1 MSVANAEDLRFPV
14 SSVARTRISLPSRH
28 RALGTRARDRASS
41 FAAEHA
47 GAVSMFAAG
56 GAARAL
62 SSASAGPSGRRGAA
76 RETRDGAMARRA
88 TRRRLSRVDDTSRD
102 FRRRVIASDD
112 PVAGSGAS
120 TTVVPPAE
128 EASVSEGATYAPDL
142 GDLASLVPRRRA
154 DVDRVAKPVPDD
166 ATHGEHAAAFLSG
179 NFQPLE
185 EEITASAIVR
195 TRRATPR
202 APSETESAE
211 TDHHRDPA
219 VAADILLGPDAS
231 LGSSKAAS
239 STRASDD
246 YSDADSDDD
255 SERCAFTSSEG
266 ATCEMRV
273 LGSLPPGFP
282 AGKFAYVG
290 PNPKFA
296 AEHYAKWGD
305 GPGHENV
312 GAGDGWHHWFEG
324 DGMVY
329 AVDFS
334 PEIDPSPETDPS
346 PKMDAFSTGEEEDD
360 DGSSSSLKKSRVVT
374 YRNRYVRTNSWHDEL
389 AEGRRLFAPLMNAG
403 GASFLPHAVQNLF
416 RGGYFLKDS
425 ANTALASFA
434 GRLLALQDT
443 MPPWELDGAT
453 LETKGACDF
462 DGKLPFY
469 VPFTA
474 HPKTAPGTGELV
486 FFGFNPVYP
495 PHVSVGSVR
504 PDGEMGEIKSL
515 WHNALQGAT
524 FVHDFCVTTR
534 HVVLFEGSMNIRPLR
549 MAALRHPLAYD
560 ETQKARFGVLR
571 RRANGT
577 IPGVEVDE
585 DVVWCECESHEMVYH
600 FVNAWEDEGSGEIVV
615 TGVRE
620 DGFFHGALRARGTRE
635 WIADALSAGE
645 RTPRVHEWRLD
656 PATGAVTSE
665 RFVFPNDVVEVP
677 RINDRWTGVKNRFAY
692 AGRVHEPS
700 LARDAQLKFD
710 AVVKFDFETETTE
723 VYEHGPGRYGTETQF
738 VPRQQKRRRADDDP
752 SGDPSAALS
761 AEDEDDGWL
770 VMFVHD
776 ERAGATEGRSECVV
790 IDAKR
795 VEAGPV
801 TRVVLPSRVPYGAH
815 ALWTPLEEDRD
826 SSSSSDASGILAATR
841 DAVAAAEAAA
851 LLGAFDSVDDDTL
864 WADHGGSAGSGG
876 SSSSLC
882 LNPNARRAASAI
894 AEDPPTPRP
903 FVFASSQV
911 GALAGAAFT
920 GVGRLASGLFVEG
933 WRPWL
938 GADRDATEYAF
949 VRGLGVKFTE
959 ASRLGTLRA
968 RLSAIEL
975 DRSSDFSA
983 AREEDRSECR
993 VFHDAFLPPLD
1004 ARSNPG
1010 VLASDLAS
1018 LTLYEREGC
1027 GGSRRVREA
1036 LTMLDLACACKPCPL
1051 GATRHRAEAAAMQMR
1066 EARRGGDGA
1075 KKVSVADVEL
1085 PFLVETT
1092 VVEDGSSTV
1101 TRTFTGADEIVTH
1114 LYSKYLDGE
1123 APSPLVRPG
1132 AWAGAAAQAACDAR
1146 GSADASPNPRGTLR
1160 RGVAGSVYARPSV
1173 APERPL
1179 QLWAYEASPFCAL
1192 VRETLSEL
1200 EIPYVLQP
1208 CGRGSARRTVLRRRA
1223 GRGRFQVPYLEDPNT
1238 GAEMFES
1245 ERIIEYLRKSYQVS
1259 PPTE

>member
-1 MSVANAEDLRFPV
+1 
-14 SSVARTRISLPSRH
+14 
-28 RALGTRARDRASS
+28 
-41 FAAEHA
+41 
-47 GAVSMFAAG
+47 
-56 GAARAL
+56 
-62 SSASAGPSGRRGAA
+62 
-76 RETRDGAMARRA
+76 
-88 TRRRLSRVDDTSRD
+88 
-102 FRRRVIASDD
+102 VIASDD

-120 TTVVPPAE
+120 TTVVSPAE
-128 EASVSEGATYAPDL
+128 EASISEGATYAPDL

-195 TRRATPR
+195 TRRTTPR
-202 APSETESAE
+202 APSETEAAE
-211 TDHHRDPA
+211 TDQQRDPA
-219 VAADILLGPDAS
+219 VAADILLGPEAS
-231 LGSSKAAS
+231 RGSSKAS
-239 STRASDD
+239 SSRASDD
-246 YSDADSDDD
+246 DADADSDD

-334 PEIDPSPETDPS
+334 PEMDPSPEIDPSPE
-346 PKMDAFSTGEEEDD
+346 DAASAGEEEGE
-360 DGSSSSLKKSRVVT
+360 GSSSSFSRVVT

-474 HPKTAPGTGELV
+474 HPKTAPGTGELI

-549 MAALRHPLAYD
+549 MAGLRHPLAYD

-585 DVVWCECESHEMVYH
+585 DVIWCECESHEMVYH

-620 DGFFHGALRARGTRE
+620 DGFFHGALRAKGTRA
-635 WIADALSAGE
+635 WIADALTAGE

-738 VPRQQKRRRADDDP
+738 VPRRRRADDPSSDP
-752 SGDPSAALS
+752 RIR

-790 IDAKR
+790 IDAAR
-795 VEAGPV
+795 VAAGPV
-801 TRVVLPSRVPYGAH
+801 TRIVLPSRVPYGAH
-815 ALWTPLEEDRD
+815 ALWTPLEEDQDRAAGGGGGRG
-826 SSSSSDASGILAATR
+826 SSSSSSASNSDASGILAATR

-864 WADHGGSAGSGG
+864 WADRGSATGG
-876 SSSSLC
+876 SSSLC
-882 LNPNARRAASAI
+882 LNPNARRAATAI
-894 AEDPPTPRP
+894 AENPPTPRP

-911 GALAGAAFT
+911 GALAGAAAT

-933 WRPWL
+933 WRPRL

-959 ASRLGTLRA
+959 ASRLGTSRA

-983 AREEDRSECR
+983 EEDRSECR
-993 VFHDAFLPPLD
+993 VFHDAFYPPLD

-1010 VLASDLAS
+1010 VSSSDLAS
-1018 LTLYEREGC
+1018 LVLYEREGC

-1051 GATRHRAEAAAMQMR
+1051 GATRHRAEAAAMQR
-1066 EARRGGDGA
+1066 GARRGGSGA
-1075 KKVSVADVEL
+1075 RDVPKVSVADVEL

-1092 VVEDGSSTV
+1092 VVDDARDGARSSTV

-1132 AWAGAAAQAACDAR
+1132 AWAGPAAQAACDAR